1 VGFRVW
7 GFPEKVEHHCRLD
20 GFGLRS
26 EVRRKN
32 WGLGMITFIAV
43 LPGSGFRGLVGS
55 GLGIIT
61 FIAVLPSGIP
71 VTALK

>member
-1 VGFRVW
+1 
-7 GFPEKVEHHCRLD
+7 
-20 GFGLRS
+20 
-26 EVRRKN
+26 
-32 WGLGMITFIAV
+32 MITFIAV
-43 LPGSGFRGLVGS
+43 LPGSGFRVLVVS